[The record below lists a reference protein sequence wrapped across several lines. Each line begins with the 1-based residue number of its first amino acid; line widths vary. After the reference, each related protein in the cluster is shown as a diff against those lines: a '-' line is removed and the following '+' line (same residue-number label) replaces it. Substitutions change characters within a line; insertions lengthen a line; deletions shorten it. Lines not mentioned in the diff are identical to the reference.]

1 MSLIGIS
8 TSLPSGILSRPC
20 SAVGVAASGILV
32 GGVTVTGAWASA
44 GPWGGCQRRVAS
56 AGPWDGCQ
64 CRVASGCHGGPTGMP
79 VSRLVVG
86 MGAGGPAGLKLAGL
100 KSAGSC
106 DAADVPSLFC
116 LSSAGPTYGPI
127 WAL

>member
-86 MGAGGPAGLKLAGL
+86 MGAGGPAGLK
-100 KSAGSC
+100 SAGSC
-106 DAADVPSLFC
+106 DAADVPSFSGV
-116 LSSAGPTYGPI
+116 SSAGPHMAQYGPYN
-127 WAL
+127 